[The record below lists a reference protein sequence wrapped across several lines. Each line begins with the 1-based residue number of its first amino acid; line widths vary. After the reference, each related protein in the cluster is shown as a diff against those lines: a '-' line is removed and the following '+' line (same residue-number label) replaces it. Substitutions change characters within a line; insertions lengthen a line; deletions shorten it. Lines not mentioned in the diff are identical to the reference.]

1 MLGSVLVR
9 SLILPTLRV
18 SVANEL
24 RFRVPRL
31 TTDLTDLCH
40 RYTFAEQNPAKVK
53 DTQMKSP
60 RATCAWQSARG
71 DWIVEVSA

>member
-24 RFRVPRL
+24 RFRISRL

-40 RYTFAEQNPAKVK
+40 RYTFAERFRRRVMIPKRNRPVQLALGR
-53 DTQMKSP
+53 MHE
-60 RATCAWQSARG
+60 AIG
-71 DWIVEVSA
+71 LF